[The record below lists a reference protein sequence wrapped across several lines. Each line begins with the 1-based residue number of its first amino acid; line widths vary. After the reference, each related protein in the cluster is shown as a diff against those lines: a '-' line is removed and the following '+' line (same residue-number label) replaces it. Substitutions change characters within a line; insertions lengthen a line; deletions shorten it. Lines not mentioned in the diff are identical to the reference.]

1 MFKLII
7 ALQVFVFTFLS
18 DGSYLKMPS
27 FAYPGES
34 VLMECNIDHGDL
46 PIVSITWLKD
56 NQEFYKYDPNQP
68 DPVNITNVVGILVK
82 KDLSRNGNKITISSV
97 SEESTGVYI
106 CRVEIDHPDLDVG
119 ELSEDLKLYVPK
131 ATEITFLPLNRFF
144 NYYYLFWNY

>member
-1 MFKLII
+1 
-7 ALQVFVFTFLS
+7 
-18 DGSYLKMPS
+18 MPS

-34 VLMECNIDHGDL
+34 VLMEY
-46 PIVSITWLKD
+46 

-119 ELSEDLKLYVPK
+119 ELSGRLKIIR
-131 ATEITFLPLNRFF
+131 T
-144 NYYYLFWNY
+144 